1 MQARNSILVPTNSS
15 TLIPLALTIS
25 SLVIKKAK
33 EPPTPNAKISKQGI
47 NIDTC
52 FTLKRKLL
60 VKYA

>member
-33 EPPTPNAKISKQGI
+33 EPPTLNAKISKGI
-47 NIDTC
+47 NIYTC

>member
-1 MQARNSILVPTNSS
+1 MQARNSILVQTNSS

-47 NIDTC
+47 NVYI
-52 FTLKRKLL
+52 LYLL
-60 VKYA
+60 YVEKKTSG